1 MADPFVAPDGSV
13 DVTKVM
19 EALRERIRRRGADLP
34 VDQVVARRLE
44 ALADE
49 AELGPDVLGPLL
61 RGERGWNLDPDYPLK
76 THRSG
81 PAAWFVVGLKK
92 LARPFVRFYTDPIVA
107 RQAQI
112 NLYLLRVVE
121 TLLEETTRLQRAAAE
136 RKDAP

>member
-19 EALRERIRRRGADLP
+19 EALRERIRRRREEQP
-34 VDQVVARRLE
+34 IDQVVARRLE
-44 ALADE
+44 ALADD
-49 AELGPDVLGPLL
+49 ALLSPDVLGPLL
-61 RGERGWNLDPDYPLK
+61 RGERGWNLDPDYPLR

-81 PAAWFVVGLKK
+81 PAAWLVVGLKK

-112 NLYLLRVVE
+112 NLYLLRLVE
-121 TLLEETTRLQRAAAE
+121 ALLEETTRLQRAAAQ
-136 RKDAP
+136 RKDQP